1 MVRALYVNNSVHPQ
15 ISDTLCAF
23 KLEGALSLQ
32 PSFVWSALFLQRL
45 PFYLVRHAGG
55 SCLAGRFC
63 QCLCL
68 PGTLLWEQ
76 RSLSLL
82 FAGTFLYRQWVTPS
96 SSGTGFMTCLFLF
109 RALYRNGM
117 VARSVVVP
125 FSPSHLFV
133 ITSGSYDGW
142 SLISQLTGGCLEQH

>member
-1 MVRALYVNNSVHPQ
+1 MWAIQFTHRSQ
-15 ISDTLCAF
+15 IPCVLLNWKT
-23 KLEGALSLQ
+23 LSLQ

-55 SCLAGRFC
+55 SCLAGSFC
-63 QCLCL
+63 QCSCL
-68 PGTLLWEQ
+68 PGTLLLEQ
-76 RSLSLL
+76 RLLSLL
-82 FAGTFLYRQWVTPS
+82 FAGTFLYHQWVTPS

-109 RALYRNGM
+109 RVLYRNGM

-125 FSPSHLFV
+125 FSPSCLFV

-142 SLISQLTGGCLEQH
+142 SLMSQLMRGCLEQN